1 MKEVQQIIML
11 EKDIERR
18 LVNGVRA
25 LGGRA
30 YKFVSP
36 GNIGVPDRLVVLPGG
51 RVIFVELKTERG
63 RLSPMQEIQLQ
74 NLAELGA
81 AVGVLWGID
90 DVNNFLAEVKNNEI

>member
-63 RLSPMQEIQLQ
+63 KLSPMQKVQLRQ
-74 NLAELGA
+74 LSELGA
-81 AVGVLWGID
+81 KAVVLRGVDG
-90 DVNNFLAEVKNNEI
+90 VEQFFEEVKNNEI